1 MRRLSIFAKGNA
13 DVRDSLHALIEDG
26 AVTWNGLNAALTVRG
41 DGMRARVM
49 HETMTRT
56 DAVLALPRHLPEAA
70 DGFPLGA
77 FPAAAQGV
85 TRLFDGV
92 CDAIVLSIQAD
103 VMHPLARHRGD
114 GRLLYP
120 HGLNDWPE
128 DARRRLMADY
138 APVPQLSPEA
148 SMAGFAAIVARVRA
162 VRDIPLL
169 IFNLSPVLAWERL
182 HSFHGLGDTLGER
195 IRRFNLALIDLSRA
209 IDVSIIDV
217 EAIVARGGVAAM
229 KRDAVTLTA
238 AGCHAVA
245 AEVVRVLDDRGALAP
260 AAPA

>member
-26 AVTWNGLNAALTVRG
+26 AVTWNGLNAAFALRG
-41 DGMRARVM
+41 DGIRARVV

-56 DAVLALPRHLPEAA
+56 DAVMALPRQGPPTA

-77 FPAAAQGV
+77 FSAAAQGA
-85 TRLFDGV
+85 TRLFDGG
-92 CDAIVLSIQAD
+92 CDAVVLSIQAD
-103 VMHPLARHRGD
+103 VMHPLARHRG
-114 GRLLYP
+114 GGGLLYP
-120 HGLNDWPE
+120 HGLSEWPE
-128 DARRRLMADY
+128 EARHRLTADY
-138 APVPQLSPEA
+138 APVAPLSPAA
-148 SMAGFAAIVARVRA
+148 SMTGFAAIAARVRQG
-162 VRDIPLL
+162 RDVPVL
-169 IFNLSPVLAWERL
+169 ILNLSPVLGWERL

-238 AGCHAVA
+238 AGCRAVA
-245 AEVVRVLDDRGALAP
+245 MEVARVLDDRGVLAP
-260 AAPA
+260 KAAA